1 MKKQGDFV
9 PSMADLA
16 ARLGMGSRQILDDC
30 RRAGLPLKKTA
41 AGYDVAAIKA
51 DYMKWRA
58 AVASL
63 PAGAS
68 DLKTEKLRLEC
79 ERLGVGLKID
89 TEKCSQAELETL
101 RQRGQVIPM
110 SDHRQ
115 IMDDIRAM
123 YLSGLDQI
131 IENVSTKARSV
142 QVRDLLQTAVD
153 NLRNRIAALADPTP
167 ESAAFLRTL
176 AKDYMKQA
184 DAIDARRAGAK

>member
-58 AVASL
+58 AVAAL

-79 ERLGVGLKID
+79 ERLGVGLRID
-89 TEKCSQAELETL
+89 NEKCSQAEIETK
-101 RQRGQVIPM
+101 RQKGLVMPM
-110 SDHRQ
+110 EDHRKTLFEFSALY
-115 IMDDIRAM
+115 IA
-123 YLSGLDQI
+123 GLDQI

-142 QVRDLLQTAVD
+142 QVRDLLQTAV
-153 NLRNRIAALADPTP
+153 NGLRGRIAALADPTP

-176 AKDYMKQA
+176 AKSYIEQA
-184 DAIDARRAGAK
+184 AALEAGAK